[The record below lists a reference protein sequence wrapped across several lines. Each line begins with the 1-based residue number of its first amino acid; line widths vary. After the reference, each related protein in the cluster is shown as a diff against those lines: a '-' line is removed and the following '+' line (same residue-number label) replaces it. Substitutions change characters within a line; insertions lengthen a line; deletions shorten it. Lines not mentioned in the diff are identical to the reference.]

1 MSIIIYSFFLFL
13 SLLIYSLSII
23 LNWSMTLKT
32 TVVLISIVIILLFLL
47 EYIYIPKYKQKH
59 WRYDVD
65 ERCIQL
71 KYGGIIRKNHKVIP
85 MTKVYYVN
93 TVQHFI
99 LRRFNLTT
107 VKIGTLANT
116 HEIPAIDSKEAEKIK
131 ELIVHL
137 SKKN

>member
-1 MSIIIYSFFLFL
+1 M
-13 SLLIYSLSII
+13 
-23 LNWSMTLKT
+23 
-32 TVVLISIVIILLFLL
+32 
-47 EYIYIPKYKQKH
+47 PKYKQKY

-65 ERCIQL
+65 EHCIQL

-85 MTKVYYVN
+85 MNKVYYVN

-116 HEIPAIDSKEAEKIK
+116 HEIPAIDSKEAENIK
-131 ELIVHL
+131 ELIVQL
-137 SKKN
+137 SQKT